1 MERKRRMVIAFFALC
16 VVLASVFMNYD
27 IDYARTKERARI
39 EALMRS
45 FDYQQAQERQ
55 LEAWR

>member
-1 MERKRRMVIAFFALC
+1 MRHFLFFALC
-16 VVLASVFMNYD
+16 ATLTCVFMNYD
-27 IDYARTKERARI
+27 IEAERDMERARI

-45 FDYQQAQERQ
+45 SDYQQAYARQ